1 MKHLFNP
8 NDLPWIPFKLLLIAW
23 AIMYGVFTP
32 ASTETI
38 LAESIRWVWL
48 TATGVGAGVSLI
60 GMMLQTSTVGR
71 RKTVGYLLEVSGLAL
86 AAIGPAVYFTTQ
98 LMLSFTTAGSHVSIL
113 AMPLIVLSAIIA
125 RLVQA
130 RGKEMREDIQLKWDE
145 R

>member
-1 MKHLFNP
+1 
-8 NDLPWIPFKLLLIAW
+8 
-23 AIMYGVFTP
+23 
-32 ASTETI
+32 
-38 LAESIRWVWL
+38 
-48 TATGVGAGVSLI
+48 
-60 GMMLQTSTVGR
+60 MMLQTSTIKR

-98 LMLSFTTAGSHVSIL
+98 LMLSFTTVGSHVSIL

-130 RGKEMREDIQLKWDE
+130 RSKEMKDSIDIKWDE